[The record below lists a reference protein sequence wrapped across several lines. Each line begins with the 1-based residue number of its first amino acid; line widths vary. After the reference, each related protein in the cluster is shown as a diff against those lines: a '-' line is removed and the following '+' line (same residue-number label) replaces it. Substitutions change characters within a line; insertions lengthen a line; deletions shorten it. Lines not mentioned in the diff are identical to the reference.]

1 MWRVTSAYSNLPMEA
16 RRHLNTG
23 PDAYPEPLR
32 APARP
37 FRREALRLDRLPN
50 KPLTSKLSLIDPGVL
65 VISA

>member
-1 MWRVTSAYSNLPMEA
+1 MEA

-37 FRREALRLDRLPN
+37 FPSRNIEIGPVAPTSRLA
-50 KPLTSKLSLIDPGVL
+50 SKLSLIDPGVL